1 MITKKLP
8 LDTTDRRI
16 LSKNMTIAFLVTL
29 FVTIAFLSALVFFF
43 IQNNNWSVGEVIICM
58 IASILPLAMINA
70 YVDYHRN
77 MMNSNKYVYAGIIT
91 DKFSRKNQ
99 FLNNSYFTL
108 DGQKVFFGGAISAK
122 HSDQIQMWDWI
133 EVHWL
138 PQTRKALYIKKI
150 KPFRQHDNVIF
161 AA

>member
-8 LDTTDRRI
+8 LDTIDKRI
-16 LSKNMTIAFLVTL
+16 LSKNMTIAFVVTLLVT
-29 FVTIAFLSALVFFF
+29 VAFMSILVYFF
-43 IQNNNWSVGEVIICM
+43 IQNNHWSIGEIMVCL

-70 YVDYHRN
+70 YVSYHRS

-91 DKFSRKNQ
+91 DTFSRKKT
-99 FLNNSYFTL
+99 FLNGSYFTL
-108 DGQKVFFGGAISAK
+108 DGQKVFFGGSISAK
-122 HSDQIQMWDWI
+122 HSDRIQMWDWI

-138 PQTRKALYIKKI
+138 PHTKKALYIKKI
-150 KPFRQHDNVIF
+150 KPFRQHDNIIF

>member
-8 LDTTDRRI
+8 LDTADRRI

-29 FVTIAFLSALVFFF
+29 LVTLAFLSMIVFFF
-43 IQNNNWSVGEVIICM
+43 IQNNHWSIGEVLICM

-91 DKFSRKNQ
+91 DKFSRKNK

-138 PQTRKALYIKKI
+138 PHTKKALYIKKI
-150 KPFRQHDNVIF
+150 KPFRQHNNVIF

>member
-1 MITKKLP
+1 
-8 LDTTDRRI
+8 
-16 LSKNMTIAFLVTL
+16 
-29 FVTIAFLSALVFFF
+29 
-43 IQNNNWSVGEVIICM
+43 M

-70 YVDYHRN
+70 YVDYHRS

-108 DGQKVFFGGAISAK
+108 DGQKVFFGGAISSK

-138 PQTRKALYIKKI
+138 PQTKKALYIKKI
-150 KPFRQHDNVIF
+150 RPFR
-161 AA
+161 